1 MRKLL
6 GGLVIILLL
15 VVAVGVWR
23 GWFNFAMHG
32 TDSNRPGIEMNIE
45 KGKLQSDIDKG
56 KEKLQEAT
64 DKGNQKLQEATD
76 KSKAAT
82 DTSNPPR

>member
-1 MRKLL
+1 MRNLL
-6 GGLVIILLL
+6 GGLVIILVI

-23 GWFNFAMHG
+23 GWFNFSMHNQ
-32 TDSNRPGIEMNIE
+32 DSDRPSIEMNID
-45 KGKLQSDIDKG
+45 KGKLGSDTAKG
-56 KEKLQEAT
+56 KEKLQEAS
-64 DKGNQKLQEATD
+64 D